1 MQEGTSETSTKDG
14 VESKKKRKQVR
25 AKITRCIKRLN
36 EEVMNED
43 KNIRRFQKEMEQLR
57 KDFEIALE
65 LHSQLYDSSDVDNNV
80 LDKWE
85 DDLTNDVYGIEEK
98 VEEYMRNISNPSSD
112 LPQSQA
118 LHAPPETSQSSSHV
132 STPEPTASGTQA
144 SVSGTQAS
152 ESGSQQETQGI
163 PSTNAEAITT
173 STPKSFD
180 AWIDELTEFEET
192 KIATPQVDGSQ
203 LSIAEALLKL
213 EARRD
218 VPNITLT
225 KFSGNPLEY
234 VDYIDRFKT
243 HIHDKAHLND
253 DTRMIQLKMHITGD
267 VENAISGL
275 GSKGIMY
282 ATALKTIKEQ
292 FGQPSAIARTV
303 INNLTKGEKIGRSD
317 RRKLREFSIDLL
329 NCMATMKRIGY
340 SADINANEN
349 LRRIIMRLPDQMI
362 EKWRVVVASIREN
375 GQVPSVSTLA
385 NS

>member
-1 MQEGTSETSTKDG
+1 
-14 VESKKKRKQVR
+14 
-25 AKITRCIKRLN
+25 
-36 EEVMNED
+36 
-43 KNIRRFQKEMEQLR
+43 MEQLR

-98 VEEYMRNISNPSSD
+98 VEEYMRNISNLSSD

-118 LHAPPETSQSSSHV
+118 LHAPLETSQSSSHV

-144 SVSGTQAS
+144 SVPGTQAS

-163 PSTNAEAITT
+163 PSTNAEEVTT

-192 KIATPQVDGSQ
+192 KIATPQVNGSQ

-243 HIHDKAHLND
+243 HIHNKAHLND

-267 VENAISGL
+267 VEKAISGL

-292 FGQPSAIARTV
+292 FGQPSAIARAV

-362 EKWRVVVASIREN
+362 EKWSVVVASI
-375 GQVPSVSTLA
+375 
-385 NS
+385 